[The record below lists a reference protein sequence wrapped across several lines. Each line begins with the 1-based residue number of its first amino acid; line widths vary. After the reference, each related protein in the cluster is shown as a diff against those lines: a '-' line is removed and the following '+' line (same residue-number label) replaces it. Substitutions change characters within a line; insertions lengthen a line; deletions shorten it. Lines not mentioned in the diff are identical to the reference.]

1 MKLLLFTVIGRSYR
15 NYTMFDEPIASL
27 VLDSCL
33 AFELQISN
41 RKRRLNDLEGT
52 IDKKSCAGRIW
63 ICSKIVSFVAVCKP
77 ANWNYWN
84 WIVEHVT

>member
-41 RKRRLNDLEGT
+41 RKRRLNDLAS
-52 IDKKSCAGRIW
+52 IINKKKAAQVGFGS
-63 ICSKIVSFVAVCKP
+63 AVRLCRLWP
-77 ANWNYWN
+77 YANRRTG
-84 WIVEHVT
+84 ITGIG

>member
-41 RKRRLNDLEGT
+41 RKRRLNDLAGI
-52 IDKKSCAGRIW
+52 IDKKSCAGRIGSALCRLW
-63 ICSKIVSFVAVCKP
+63 P
-77 ANWNYWN
+77 YANRRTG
-84 WIVEHVT
+84 ITGIG